1 MDGTGVN
8 LFVEINSYAIALVFF
23 SLLGRSR
30 GNSMGLILGARGFVN
45 LGIPFFL
52 FFSAWRTSSSR
63 ITAGYSFFSNSRLL
77 QGSLSHPPLTC
88 LL

>member
-8 LFVEINSYAIALVFF
+8 LFVDINSYAIALVL

-77 QGSLSHPPLTC
+77 QGSLSSHPP
-88 LL
+88 

>member
-8 LFVEINSYAIALVFF
+8 LFVDINSYAIALVL

-45 LGIPFFL
+45 LGMPFFL
-52 FFSAWRTSSSR
+52 ICVTDFV
-63 ITAGYSFFSNSRLL
+63 
-77 QGSLSHPPLTC
+77 
-88 LL
+88 